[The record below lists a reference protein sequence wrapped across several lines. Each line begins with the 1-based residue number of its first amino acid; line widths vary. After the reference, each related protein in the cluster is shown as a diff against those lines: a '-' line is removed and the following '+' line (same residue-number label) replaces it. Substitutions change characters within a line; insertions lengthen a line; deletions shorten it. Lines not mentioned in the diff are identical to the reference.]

1 MEKQL
6 PVLILSGA
14 LACAMALPTLAAEQA
29 VPISAPVSAE
39 ETVANPGYVLYY
51 GTIQQI
57 TRDENGVPTQLRLDS
72 ERYGEYVMHLSAE
85 TVWIDSGNRVQD
97 DPADLA
103 EGEGVYVF
111 HSAAATLSLPPQS
124 AALAV
129 VRNIPMDAGCAQYH
143 VVEAVSQ
150 EGETLTITT
159 DAGTLRLTADGETG
173 CSTYEGGTFTLS
185 QLQAGDRVMAWHR
198 MSTEQEA
205 GTAYAAHLMLLPG
218 EEEGDTESDQVLT
231 RAGLVSMLHE
241 QAGAPVVN
249 YAMQYPDVDQSADY
263 AEAVR
268 WATSEKL
275 VSGYDNGSF
284 GPEDPITREQLA
296 VVLYRYAQSQDQGFT
311 GAWAFP
317 LDYTDAGQVSDYAY
331 EAMCWM
337 TMHEI
342 LGDVGDGRLAPRD
355 TVTVEEGS
363 AILTQFME
371 QLEG

>member
-1 MEKQL
+1 MKKQL
-6 PVLILSGA
+6 PILILSGA
-14 LACAMALPTLAAEQA
+14 LACAMALPALAAEPAAPTSA
-29 VPISAPVSAE
+29 VPTAAG
-39 ETVANPGYVLYY
+39 ETVAHPGYVLYY

-57 TRDENGVPTQLRLDS
+57 VRDENGIPTQLRLDS
-72 ERYGEYVMHLSAE
+72 ERYGAYVMHLSAG
-85 TVWIDSGNRVQD
+85 TVWIDSGNCAQD
-97 DPADLA
+97 DPSDLA

-143 VVEAVSQ
+143 VVEALSQ
-150 EGETLTITT
+150 EGGTLSITT

-173 CSTYEGGTFTLS
+173 CSTYAGGAFSLS
-185 QLQAGDRVMAWHR
+185 QLRAGDRLMAWHG
-198 MSTEQEA
+198 MPAEQEA
-205 GTAYAAHLMLLPG
+205 GTAYAARLMLLPG
-218 EEEGDTESDQVLT
+218 EAGDEQILT
-231 RAGLVSMLHE
+231 RAGLVTMLHE

-249 YAMQYPDVDQSADY
+249 HAMQYPDVDQSAGY
-263 AEAVR
+263 AETVR
-268 WATSEKL
+268 WATSEQL

-296 VVLYRYAQSQDQGFT
+296 VILYRWAQSRGQGFT

-317 LDYTDAGQVSDYAY
+317 LDYTDADQASDYAY